1 MLDLKS
7 LLTRIVQNM
16 AIKTGITMT
25 GELRTTESNNSNK
38 YVVCGSQECVET
50 TIPAIVEKLRF
61 SSGAIGSFYLGTAYT
76 ASNVTIAAGWYNYC
90 YIPHRSGGWDG
101 TSFRDNQLY
110 GTLLLFG
117 MTVSVA
123 EVYQIRVSGGAL
135 TAIYKWDTSAPITGS
150 IGGGTTTYY
159 QINSCRYTRY
169 GRLVIVSIGITC
181 NSPVTSWSSVVQSG
195 FPAPYGGVE
204 VYGACCASWSGF
216 PTVAVAIN
224 SGGGIKFSGGK
235 AGVSYEGTMY
245 YMAA

>member
-1 MLDLKS
+1 MLDLKN
-7 LLTRIVQNM
+7 LLAKIIQNI
-16 AIKTGITMT
+16 ALRTGATMT
-25 GELRTTESNNSNK
+25 GELCTTEPDSSNK
-38 YVVCGSQECVET
+38 YVVCGSQECTET

-90 YIPHRSGGWDG
+90 YIPHRSGGFNG
-101 TSFRDNQLY
+101 ASFRDNHQY

-117 MTVSVA
+117 MTAACA
-123 EVYQIRVSGGAL
+123 EAYQIRIAGGAL
-135 TAIYKWDTSAPITGS
+135 TAIYKWDVSAPTTGS

-159 QINSCRYTRY
+159 KISNCRYTRY

-181 NSPVTSWSSVVQSG
+181 NSPSSWATVQSG
-195 FPAPYGGVE
+195 LPIPYGDRP

-216 PTVAVAIN
+216 PTVAVSINTGGAI
-224 SGGGIKFSGGK
+224 SFSGGK

-245 YMAA
+245 YIAA